1 MGMKILLL
9 IAVLLALGYESARS
23 DEPCDPDNHEA
34 AFVKKIAADM
44 QLFAPKVTKTGTF
57 AFKPEYP
64 GDGTA
69 VWVISFSDR
78 GNNLFVHRL
87 KIEGATELTV
97 ESDKSKGDGPGFMF
111 VIRQGSLGEC
121 RYSVSVRDTK
131 FIVTP
136 RGFKKSRQKP

>member
-1 MGMKILLL
+1 MSMKILLP
-9 IAVLLALGYESARS
+9 IAILLALGYEPARS
-23 DEPCDPDNHEA
+23 DEICDPTNDEA

-44 QLFAPKVTKTGTF
+44 QRFAPKVTKTGTF

-64 GDGTA
+64 GDGTG
-69 VWVISFSDR
+69 VGVISFSDR
-78 GNNLFVHRL
+78 GNNLFVHRF
-87 KIEGATELTV
+87 KVDATTELIV
-97 ESDKSKGDGPGFMF
+97 EPDKSKGDGPGFMF

-136 RGFKKSRQKP
+136 RGFKKSRQKA